1 LKNKKVAQYG
11 LFRKKLIVKLF
22 TVFCVST
29 LGIILVRSLVTGKAG
44 QLIADLIAVWLRLD
58 EVTAARIYFLT
69 VGNLTEPLMAIVIL
83 IAMFVSLVLFSKHFT
98 AYFNELADKL
108 DELIENGDTDIKL
121 SPELGYLENKFV
133 KLQQKQER
141 ERHNALVAEQKK
153 NDLVIYSAH
162 DIKTPMTSI
171 MGYLILLDDNPDLP
185 REDRK
190 KYIGIALKKTQELNS
205 MIHELFEITRYNLH
219 DVALN
224 QTEIDLFSML
234 DQMKAEHYPELQ
246 SRNKSIEI
254 SGDEN
259 VFVYADAEKLAR
271 AFNNLIKNA
280 VLYGDNGSAITI
292 QIQHEKEMAIIHF
305 KNKCRPLP
313 ESQLKRIFDQFYR
326 ADHSQTGS
334 GLGLAISKEI
344 LLLHNGSIDARNY
357 DEGIEFEVKIP
368 AIY

>member
-1 LKNKKVAQYG
+1 MNNKKVSQYG

-22 TVFCVST
+22 MVFCIST

-44 QLIADLIAVWLRLD
+44 QLIADFIGMWLRLD
-58 EVTAARIYFLT
+58 EVTATRIYFLI
-69 VGNLTEPLMAIVIL
+69 VGNYTEPLMAIVIL
-83 IAMFVSLVLFSKHFT
+83 IAMFVSLVIFSKHFT
-98 AYFNELADKL
+98 FYFNEVAEKL

-121 SPELGYLENKFV
+121 SPELGYLENKFIR
-133 KLQQKQER
+133 LQQRQER
-141 ERHNALVAEQKK
+141 LRHKALLDEQKK

-171 MGYLILLDDNPDLP
+171 MGYLILLDNNPDLP
-185 REDRK
+185 QEDRK

-205 MIHELFEITRYNLH
+205 MINELFEITRYNLH
-219 DVALN
+219 DVTLN

-234 DQMKAEHYPELQ
+234 DQMKAEHYPELC
-246 SRNKSIEI
+246 NGDKLMEI

-259 VFVYADAEKLAR
+259 VFVSADAEKLAR
-271 AFNNLIKNA
+271 AFNNLMKNA
-280 VLYGDNGSAITI
+280 VLYSDRGSTISVQLQRDNDKAV
-292 QIQHEKEMAIIHF
+292 IIF

-313 ESQLKRIFDQFYR
+313 EEKLKRIFDQFYR
-326 ADHSQTGS
+326 ADNTQAGS

-344 LLLHNGSIDARNY
+344 VLLHNGSICAENY
-357 DEGIEFEVKIP
+357 EEGINFIVKLP